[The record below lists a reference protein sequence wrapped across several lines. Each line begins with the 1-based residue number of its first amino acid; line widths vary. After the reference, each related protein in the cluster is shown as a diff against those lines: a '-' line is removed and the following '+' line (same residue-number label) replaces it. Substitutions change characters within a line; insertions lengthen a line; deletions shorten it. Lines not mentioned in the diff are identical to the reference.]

1 MTDRM
6 RKLQEC
12 LEIAIRKRNP
22 LMAENIRQAMREE
35 EANPQYLQTASN
47 WDAEA

>member
-12 LEIAIRKRNP
+12 LAIAIEKGNP
-22 LMAENIRQAMREE
+22 YMEENIRAAIKSE
-35 EANPQYLQTASN
+35 EANPQYLKTAAN

>member
-12 LEIAIRKRNP
+12 LEIAVRKRNP
-22 LMAENIRQAMREE
+22 LMAENIREAIRQEE
-35 EANPQYLQTASN
+35 RNPQYLRTADN

>member
-12 LEIAIRKRNP
+12 LQIAIDKGNSF
-22 LMAENIRQAMREE
+22 MAENIRATMRDE
-35 EANPQYLQTASN
+35 EANPQYLKTADN
-47 WDAEA
+47 WGAES

>member
-12 LEIAIRKRNP
+12 LQIAIEKGNP
-22 LMAENIRQAMREE
+22 LMEENIRKAMRDE
-35 EANPQYLQTASN
+35 EANPQYLKTAAN